1 MSKPLCDTVI
11 DILKIVL
18 VMYMYFSNSVIK
30 NTYNSDLHMRAG
42 VVCSRPYL
50 NYVEDCRHIG
60 VVLNT
65 AAVCAQKNSALML
78 SVGMLDQL
86 MYIVQLPRL

>member
-1 MSKPLCDTVI
+1 MKS
-11 DILKIVL
+11 
-18 VMYMYFSNSVIK
+18 
-30 NTYNSDLHMRAG
+30 G
-42 VVCSRPYL
+42 VVCTWAYL
-50 NYVEDCRHIG
+50 NYVEHCCHMC
-60 VVLNT
+60 VVLKT

>member
-1 MSKPLCDTVI
+1 MKSG
-11 DILKIVL
+11 
-18 VMYMYFSNSVIK
+18 
-30 NTYNSDLHMRAG
+30 G
-42 VVCSRPYL
+42 VCYRVYL
-50 NYVEDCRHIG
+50 NYAEHCCQIG

-86 MYIVQLPRL
+86 MYIVQLPRLQFNPL